1 MAFSIANLILF
12 RYNNL
17 KTYLYTM
24 SMRVNGI
31 IANRYAGRTI
41 NQAEQKSK
49 NILEFKIQRT
59 KQK

>member
-1 MAFSIANLILF
+1 
-12 RYNNL
+12 
-17 KTYLYTM
+17 M

-59 KQK
+59 KQNNVLLINTCNLIVKL

>member
-1 MAFSIANLILF
+1 MLILF
-12 RYNNL
+12 CLGLFKYNNL